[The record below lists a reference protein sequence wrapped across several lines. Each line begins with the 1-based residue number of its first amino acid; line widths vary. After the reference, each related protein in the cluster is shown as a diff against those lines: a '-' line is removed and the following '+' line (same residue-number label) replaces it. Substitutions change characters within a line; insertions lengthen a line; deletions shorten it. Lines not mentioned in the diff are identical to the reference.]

1 MKIKMFMNECLIS
14 CYHNLWCFFTVKRTF
29 TTANPT
35 ITGNVLLDNEAENTE
50 SHGLNPIGITL
61 ILGALL
67 FLAMHAIGPSPVP
80 FIAPGDLFD
89 NEPKAAASSLSASVT
104 WIGML
109 TVALT
114 FPLCQSYLKSFMVV
128 PFIVVIV
135 CQIVPFYIYFP
146 ETKGMSNSKIASLF
160 QIENPW
166 RHAIGLK
173 NPSQSYDTA
182 EENSINN
189 GKEDSH
195 CSSVETLSISTI
207 SSDINNK

>member
-1 MKIKMFMNECLIS
+1 MEILLHLFHDCVFYFHTEVN
-14 CYHNLWCFFTVKRTF
+14 N
-29 TTANPT
+29 
-35 ITGNVLLDNEAENTE
+35 GNADNQSEN
-50 SHGLNPIGITL
+50 LNPIGIIL

-114 FPLCQSYLKSFMVV
+114 FPLCQRYLKAFMVV

-135 CQIVPFYIYFP
+135 CQIVPFYFYFP

-166 RHAIGLK
+166 RHAIGLT
-173 NPSQSYDTA
+173 NSSQSFDISHESSLNDEK
-182 EENSINN
+182 EESPR
-189 GKEDSH
+189 
-195 CSSVETLSISTI
+195 SSVETLSISTI
-207 SSDINNK
+207 SSVNHS

>member
-1 MKIKMFMNECLIS
+1 MLESKYIGAADNSTAVEKIL
-14 CYHNLWCFFTVKRTF
+14 LRTG
-29 TTANPT
+29 A
-35 ITGNVLLDNEAENTE
+35 TE
-50 SHGLNPIGITL
+50 LEDEGPNAIGITL
-61 ILGALL
+61 IFGSLL

-114 FPLCQSYLKSFMVV
+114 FPLCQRYLKAFMVV
-128 PFIVVIV
+128 PFIMVII
-135 CQIVPFYIYFP
+135 CQIIPFYFYFP
-146 ETKGMSNSKIASLF
+146 ETKGMSNSKVASLF

-173 NPSQSYDTA
+173 KPSHTYDTSDG
-182 EENSINN
+182 ESSNI
-189 GKEDSH
+189 GKEDLH
-195 CSSVETLSISTI
+195 CNRSIETLSISTI
-207 SSDINNK
+207 SSEIDK

>member
-1 MKIKMFMNECLIS
+1 MEILLHLFYDCVFYFHTEVN
-14 CYHNLWCFFTVKRTF
+14 N
-29 TTANPT
+29 
-35 ITGNVLLDNEAENTE
+35 GNADNESE
-50 SHGLNPIGITL
+50 SLNPIGIIL

-114 FPLCQSYLKSFMVV
+114 FPLCQHYLKAFMVV

-135 CQIVPFYIYFP
+135 CQIVPFYFYFP

-166 RHAIGLK
+166 RHAIGLT
-173 NPSQSYDTA
+173 NSSQSFDISHESSA
-182 EENSINN
+182 NDEKEESPR
-189 GKEDSH
+189 
-195 CSSVETLSISTI
+195 SSVETLSISTI
-207 SSDINNK
+207 SSFNHR

>member
-1 MKIKMFMNECLIS
+1 MLESKYIDVPDNSTSVEKIFLQTGTTEMENE
-14 CYHNLWCFFTVKRTF
+14 
-29 TTANPT
+29 
-35 ITGNVLLDNEAENTE
+35 
-50 SHGLNPIGITL
+50 GLNAIGITL

-114 FPLCQSYLKSFMVV
+114 FPLCQRYLKAFMVV

-135 CQIVPFYIYFP
+135 CQIVPFYFYFP
-146 ETKGMSNSKIASLF
+146 ETKGMSNSKVASLF
-160 QIENPW
+160 QFDNPW

-173 NPSQSYDTA
+173 KPSQTYDTSDGDSSNK
-182 EENSINN
+182 EKDDSHRNSI
-189 GKEDSH
+189 
-195 CSSVETLSISTI
+195 ETLSISTI
-207 SSDINNK
+207 SSEIAKR

>member
-1 MKIKMFMNECLIS
+1 MLESKYIGVPDNSTSVEKIFL
-14 CYHNLWCFFTVKRTF
+14 RTG
-29 TTANPT
+29 TTEME
-35 ITGNVLLDNEAENTE
+35 DE
-50 SHGLNPIGITL
+50 GLNAIGITL
-61 ILGALL
+61 ILGVLL

-114 FPLCQSYLKSFMVV
+114 FPLCQRYLKAFMVV

-135 CQIVPFYIYFP
+135 CQIVPFYFYFP
-146 ETKGMSNSKIASLF
+146 ETKGMSNSKVASLF
-160 QIENPW
+160 QIDNPW

-173 NPSQSYDTA
+173 KPSQTYDTSDGDSSNK
-182 EENSINN
+182 EKDDSHNNSI
-189 GKEDSH
+189 
-195 CSSVETLSISTI
+195 ETLSISTI
-207 SSDINNK
+207 SSEIANR